1 MKALHDNNFW
11 VVNPELSL
19 LKTFDEFRTK
29 DKSKDKSESSKIM
42 WAIYYAYHPESKF
55 FVLPNKLLTL
65 AQDFLK
71 DPKFNWDKQSKV
83 IDTYCS
89 LVLSDAERA
98 LVNWNEIMVMRDTSI
113 KELYKKA
120 IASGDTDEL
129 VKIDRM
135 LANTPKMFEDYKKIK
150 RDYEDEKTTKK
161 GKNIKSLTE
170 SGEI

>member
-11 VVNPELSL
+11 NINVELII
-19 LKTFDEFRTK
+19 LKEFNEFRNK
-29 DKSKDKSESSKIM
+29 DKSKDKVDSSKIM
-42 WAIYYAYHPESKF
+42 WAIYFAYHPESKF
-55 FVLPNKLLTL
+55 FSLPNKQIAIAT
-65 AQDFLK
+65 DYLK
-71 DPKFNWDKQSKV
+71 DPKFNWDKHSKL

-98 LVNWNEIMVMRDTSI
+98 LVNWNEIMVMRDNSI

-120 IASGDTDEL
+120 IANGDTDEL
-129 VKIDRM
+129 VKIDKM